1 MYFNPNLA
9 LYSLV
14 NVQTKVSNDS
24 IDGNRSL
31 WLIRLFRYLFQPSIR
46 LLEYIDGL
54 MDSGNS
60 KKVNKSVVSDNVFVS
75 LGYLDDHVS
84 KKLYKAASA
93 TCVVLAV

>member
-1 MYFNPNLA
+1 
-9 LYSLV
+9 
-14 NVQTKVSNDS
+14 
-24 IDGNRSL
+24 
-31 WLIRLFRYLFQPSIR
+31 
-46 LLEYIDGL
+46 

-60 KKVNKSVVSDNVFVS
+60 KKVNKSVVSDNVFVI